1 MELTAVLTPAEE
13 GGFIA
18 LNPETGTTS
27 QGETVEEAIANTGL
41 QDAMLTSIGAA
52 LAATLI
58 AIVLGSLAAM
68 AVARHRFFGRET
80 ISFVVIFIILAV
92 MANTMAMSARER
104 TSEYATLKALGFGPV
119 YIETLIYGESLL
131 IALSGGLLGIIATV
145 PLVRGFG
152 AVMVKLFP
160 VFQFSPT
167 TLAMQVGAV
176 LVMGIVAAA
185 VPAVRASRVRIAH
198 GLRAIG

>member
-1 MELTAVLTPAEE
+1 MFRNSLAETLTETEKAFAL
-13 GGFIA
+13 GFI
-18 LNPETGTTS
+18 S
-27 QGETVEEAIANTGL
+27 MVEAIV
-41 QDAMLTSIGAA
+41 AA
-52 LAATLI
+52 I
-58 AIVLGSLAAM
+58 RIV
-68 AVARHRFFGRET
+68 
-80 ISFVVIFIILAV
+80 SFVIIVIIMAV

-119 YIETLIYGESLL
+119 YVETLIYGESLL
-131 IALSGGLLGIIATV
+131 IALSGGVLGIIATV
-145 PLVRGFG
+145 PLVGGFG